1 MLRGFFLGIVATL
14 VVGLLYV
21 YVGVVQGFLI
31 PANADARPSRLERW
45 AASRSLH
52 AALEREMPRQANP
65 IPATDANYAA
75 GIKLYAE
82 NCAMCH
88 GTADGHPSN
97 VAIGLYQHAPQLGR
111 HGVEDD
117 PDGET
122 YWKIKHGIR
131 LTGMPSYTKTLSEDQ
146 IWTLALFLKHM
157 DELPSAPNRL
167 WHAVKNP
174 AALAP
179 AAALPGGEGVV
190 RKVKNERKS

>member
-1 MLRGFFLGIVATL
+1 MLRGFVLGVIAAL
-14 VVGLLYV
+14 AAVVLFV
-21 YVGVVQGFLI
+21 YVGITAGIHI
-31 PANADARPSRLERW
+31 PANADARPSKLETW
-45 AASRSLH
+45 AAKRSLH
-52 AALEREMPRQANP
+52 ATLEREMPRQANP
-65 IPATDANYAA
+65 ISPTDADYDA

-97 VAIGLYQHAPQLGR
+97 VAIGLYQHAPQLGE

-122 YWKIKHGIR
+122 YWKVKHGIR
-131 LTGMPSYTKTLSEDQ
+131 LTGMPAYTKTLSDDQ

-157 DELPSAPNRL
+157 NALPPAPARL
-167 WHAVKNP
+167 WRAMKNP

-179 AAALPGGEGVV
+179 ASALPPRRGSSSA
-190 RKVKNERKS
+190 R